1 MGLGVGSGLRLVA
14 DNDVAEGEELV
25 DLSLEEL
32 GDEGSREVHGEDLG
46 GTRESGVTVSYWSS
60 VAFLVIE
67 SHLARTGRALGE
79 LESGLKAVGEEEASE
94 VEELSLVDEGLNL
107 GGVEVVD
114 GERLRG
120 AEGRAEGT
128 VRPPVSERT
137 EKRREPG
144 QLTGRGR

>member
-1 MGLGVGSGLRLVA
+1 M
-14 DNDVAEGEELV
+14 
-25 DLSLEEL
+25 
-32 GDEGSREVHGEDLG
+32 
-46 GTRESGVTVSYWSS
+46 
-60 VAFLVIE
+60 IE
-67 SHLARTGRALGE
+67 SHLARTGGALGE